1 MHSNS
6 PPTTPEPTGNKI
18 YETLRQK
25 AQADLDAESHDVVES
40 HPLESWVVGGLA
52 TLALLF
58 CSYNVVMRL
67 VAPALTLDFV
77 EEVQVYMVIW
87 AVFLS
92 LGTLTMMDRH
102 VKSDFFVNM
111 FSPKMQAGVAL
122 LADVLGLIFSVG
134 LVYFGGVVSYQAWD
148 FGDVSTTVLRVP
160 LWIYFS
166 ALPTGAL
173 LMALAYLVRLKRKL
187 FNVGVNHA

>member
-1 MHSNS
+1 
-6 PPTTPEPTGNKI
+6 
-18 YETLRQK
+18 
-25 AQADLDAESHDVVES
+25 
-40 HPLESWVVGGLA
+40 
-52 TLALLF
+52 
-58 CSYNVVMRL
+58 MRL

-111 FSPKMQAGVAL
+111 FSPKMQAAVAL

-160 LWIYFS
+160 LWIYFA
-166 ALPTGAL
+166 ALPVGAL
-173 LMALAYLVRLKRKL
+173 LMAIAYLVRLKRKL
-187 FNVGVNHA
+187 FGVGVNHA

>member
-1 MHSNS
+1 MHSNNPPAS
-6 PPTTPEPTGNKI
+6 PETSGNKI

-40 HPLESWVVGGLA
+40 HPLESLVVGGLA

-58 CSYNVVMRL
+58 CSYNVVMRI

-166 ALPTGAL
+166 ALPAGAL
-173 LMALAYLVRLKRKL
+173 LMAIAYLVRLKRKFL
-187 FNVGVNHA
+187 AAGVNHA

>member
-1 MHSNS
+1 
-6 PPTTPEPTGNKI
+6 
-18 YETLRQK
+18 
-25 AQADLDAESHDVVES
+25 
-40 HPLESWVVGGLA
+40 
-52 TLALLF
+52 
-58 CSYNVVMRL
+58 
-67 VAPALTLDFV
+67 
-77 EEVQVYMVIW
+77 MVIW

-166 ALPTGAL
+166 ALPAGAL
-173 LMALAYLVRLKRKL
+173 LMAIAYLVRLKRKFL
-187 FNVGVNHA
+187 AAGVNHA